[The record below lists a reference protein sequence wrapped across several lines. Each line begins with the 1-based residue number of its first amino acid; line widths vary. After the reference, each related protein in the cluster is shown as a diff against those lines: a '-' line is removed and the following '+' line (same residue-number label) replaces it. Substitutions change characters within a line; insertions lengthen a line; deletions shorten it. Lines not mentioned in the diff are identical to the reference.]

1 MFPHPSYPNDH
12 RVVELVGTTQT
23 SSQSSR
29 FDIGGPGPWDS
40 SVPKAKTP
48 WWRDAVCY
56 EIYIRSF
63 ADADGDGVGDMAGI
77 ERRLPYLA
85 DLGVDAIWIT
95 PFYPSPQKD
104 HGYDV
109 ADYCDVETRFG
120 TLADFDAMLA
130 RAHDLGIRVIIDVVP
145 NHTSSE
151 HPWFADALA
160 AGPDSPERERFVF
173 RDGKGVEGN
182 EPPNNWLSIFGGAAW
197 TREYD
202 ADARPA
208 QWYLHMFD
216 STQPD
221 LNWHNPAVGDD
232 FEAILRFWLDRGVD
246 GFRIDVAHGL
256 FVPDDLA
263 DTLTGDETTIFHQP
277 EVHEVYR
284 RWRRVLEE
292 YDGDR
297 MAVAE
302 AWTDSP
308 ETTSS
313 YIRPDELHQ
322 AFNFHWLLAE
332 WSAEAFRGVVTRTL
346 EAVGLVGGSAT
357 WVLSNHDVV
366 RHVTRY
372 GGGDLGRA
380 RGRAALLTMLA
391 LPGSSYLFQGEELG
405 LEQVDVAPEH
415 RQDPAYFRG
424 GAVGRDGCRVPLPWG
439 GSRPPYDFGPGAGQ
453 PWLPQPSD
461 WTAQSVS
468 AQSADPDSMLSFY
481 QRALAARGEVAHGL
495 DDSVHLL
502 DSAPGTFAFR
512 RGDHLVCVVNCGPE
526 PAALPDEAGDVILAS
541 SPLVEP
547 RALPPDTAAWFR
559 ARTPR

>member
-1 MFPHPSYPNDH
+1 M
-12 RVVELVGTTQT
+12 QT
-23 SSQSSR
+23 PRATAEHSAAQTPPAAA
-29 FDIGGPGPWDS
+29 DQ
-40 SVPKAKTP
+40 TP

-56 EIYIRSF
+56 EIYVRSF

-77 ERRLPYLA
+77 EQRLPYLA
-85 DLGVDAIWIT
+85 DLGIDAIWIT
-95 PFYPSPQKD
+95 PFYPSPQND

-109 ADYCDVETRFG
+109 ADYCDVDPRFG

-130 RAHDLGIRVIIDVVP
+130 RAHGLGIRVIIDVVP

-151 HPWFADALA
+151 HAWFARALA
-160 AGPDSPERERFVF
+160 AEPGSEERDRYVF
-173 RDGKGVEGN
+173 RDGRGIDGS
-182 EPPNNWLSIFGGAAW
+182 EPPNNWRSIFGGAAW
-197 TREYD
+197 TR
-202 ADARPA
+202 ADDTHGQPA

-216 STQPD
+216 ATQPD
-221 LNWHNPAVGDD
+221 LNWHNPEVGDE

-256 FVPDDLA
+256 FTPADLA
-263 DTLTGDETTIFHQP
+263 DTATGDEASIFHQP

-284 RWRRVLEE
+284 RWHRVLAE

-308 ETTSS
+308 ETTAS
-313 YIRPDELHQ
+313 YIRADELQQ

-332 WSAEAFRGVVTRTL
+332 WSAEAFRDVVVQTL
-346 EAVGLVGGSAT
+346 EAVGLVDASAT

-372 GGGDLGRA
+372 GGGETGLA

-415 RQDPAYFRG
+415 REDPAYFRG
-424 GAVGRDGCRVPLPWG
+424 GSEGRDGCRVPLPWAG
-439 GSRPPYDFGPGAGQ
+439 TQPPFDFGPGSGQ
-453 PWLPQPSD
+453 PWLPQPAEWSAL
-461 WTAQSVS
+461 TVS
-468 AQSADPDSMLSFY
+468 AQSADPHSTLAFY
-481 QRALAARGEVAHGL
+481 RRALAMRREVNRGL
-495 DDSVHLL
+495 DASVVLL
-502 DSAPGTFAFR
+502 DTAPGTLGFR
-512 RGDHLVCVVNCGPE
+512 RGDGLVCVINCGGQ
-526 PAALPDEAGDVILAS
+526 PARLPDEAGDVVLSS
-541 SPLVEP
+541 SPLDEP
-547 RALPPDTAAWFR
+547 GTLPADTAAWFR
-559 ARTPR
+559 AATATRPG